1 MAFFKWN
8 PAFSVGVVTFDREH
22 MGLIEMINDLHDAM
36 RDGKGKD
43 GLDVTVARLIDYTT
57 KHLEHEEGELK
68 KHGYPQ
74 LREHCRQHEELKLR
88 VREFRNRLTIG
99 YNGLITVEMARFL
112 KTWLEQHIL
121 REDMHYSQFLGGKGV
136 R

>member
-1 MAFFKWN
+1 MAFFTWN
-8 PAFSVGVVTFDREH
+8 PAFSVGVPAFDREH
-22 MGLIEMINDLHDAM
+22 MGLIQMINDLHGAM

-43 GLDVTVARLIDYTT
+43 ALDGTVAKLIDYTT
-57 KHLEHEEGELK
+57 KHFDHEEAELK
-68 KHGYPQ
+68 KHGYPK
-74 LREHCRQHEELKLR
+74 LREHCQQHEDLKLR

-121 REDMHYSQFLGGKGV
+121 REDMHYSHFLSSKGI